1 MKRDKK
7 GSLTRELAVILVGLV
22 AGTIMLC
29 WFINTSFLE
38 KYYMLNKQDSLID
51 GYDVINGASE
61 TGELN
66 SSEFDVTF
74 DNLCANGNIAVMI
87 ISSNRAI
94 VRSSVN
100 DNQVIL
106 MEFMNILFGDD
117 RSQTEILQRSDNY
130 VIQKQTDTR
139 LSSEYMVLY
148 GTLSNGNLILMRTAV
163 ESIRESAKISN
174 QFLVYVGVLA
184 IAISAIVTVFVSKRI
199 TTPISELTDISKR
212 MTELDFDAKYVS
224 RGHRKNEI
232 DELGE
237 HFNRLSCAL
246 ESTISE
252 LKSANNELKQD
263 IEKKT
268 EIDEMRKEFL
278 SNVSHELKTPLALIQ
293 GYAEG
298 LQACI
303 NDDAQ
308 SRDFYCEVIMDEAD
322 KMNQMVKKLLT
333 LNQLEF
339 GNEVVPMERFN
350 LTELIHGII
359 NSSSILLEQNDISVI
374 SDEDARSLKSGDYV
388 YITGTIYTARDA
400 AHKRMAEALERKE
413 QLPIDMKNN
422 IIYYMGPSP
431 AREQRPI
438 GSAGPTTASRM
449 DKYAPDLLDLGL
461 KGMIGKGKRSKAV
474 IDAIVRNGAVYFAAV
489 GGAGA
494 ILSKCIKKSTV
505 IAYDDLGTEAIRELE
520 VENFPVVV
528 VIDSEGNNLYE
539 TAIKE
544 YRKE

>member
-117 RSQTEILQRSDNY
+117 RNQTEILQRSDNY

-224 RGHRKNEI
+224 KGHRKNEI

-278 SNVSHELKTPLALIQ
+278 SIVSHELKTPMTSMKVLA
-293 GYAEG
+293 
-298 LQACI
+298 
-303 NDDAQ
+303 D
-308 SRDFYCEVIMDEAD
+308 S
-322 KMNQMVKKLLT
+322 
-333 LNQLEF
+333 
-339 GNEVVPMERFN
+339 
-350 LTELIHGII
+350 
-359 NSSSILLEQNDISVI
+359 LLEQENVPVEMYQEFMGDIAKEI
-374 SDEDARSLKSGDYV
+374 DRENKIITDLLSLVKMDKKGQTLNIESMN
-388 YITGTIYTARDA
+388 INNLLEQIL
-400 AHKRMAEALERKE
+400 KRL
-413 QLPIDMKNN
+413 
-422 IIYYMGPSP
+422 
-431 AREQRPI
+431 RPI
-438 GSAGPTTASRM
+438 AQQKNVEIVMESFRPVTAEIDETKFSLAISNLVENAIKYNRDNGWVHVSLNADHKFFYIKVEDSGIGIPEEDQAYIFERFYRVDKSHSREIGGTG
-449 DKYAPDLLDLGL
+449 LGL
-461 KGMIGKGKRSKAV
+461 SIVKHGALLHNAEIHVESEEGKGTKM
-474 IDAIVRNGAVYFAAV
+474 
-489 GGAGA
+489 
-494 ILSKCIKKSTV
+494 
-505 IAYDDLGTEAIRELE
+505 ELI
-520 VENFPVVV
+520 FHC
-528 VIDSEGNNLYE
+528 
-539 TAIKE
+539 
-544 YRKE
+544 